1 MDVCRKLDGV
11 RWSLNQ
17 DDSNQVII
25 KKEKEI
31 VYIQNFDHKLDTKEA
46 FNLLNRKPEMKH
58 TELENK
64 SNSEMVEEKLN
75 MEIKTEKIIPI
86 PNVCR
91 FCNCRPR
98 PITIASTNEDGGV
111 IRALECKCI
120 SSVKKDQVTGEVLKA
135 KFKRWIYTVDI
146 VNNNTDDADIRL
158 INEWNRRMP

>member
-58 TELENK
+58 TKLETK
-64 SNSEMVEEKLN
+64 V
-75 MEIKTEKIIPI
+75 EKIIPI

-120 SSVKKDQVTGEVLKA
+120 SSIKKDQVTGEVLKA